1 VDRAG
6 NNYYLGFPDNTIP
19 ASLLD
24 TTNTGPILANVPLPN
39 VGHAFVGTIASP
51 TSWHEE
57 LIKVDDQVT
66 PKLRANI
73 RFIHDS
79 WAQNYPISPW
89 SGSSVPAIGGTLQ
102 GPGISVVTSLTA
114 ALSPTLLNE
123 FVFSYA
129 ANHLHLFNTGT
140 AWQRR
145 SSMTMTGIFENGF
158 NGTIP
163 AFGIGGPSHFNFS
176 VDPGYLPWN
185 NSNPTYSFHDNLTK
199 NIRRHNLQ
207 FGGYEWKLGL
217 LLESEHVL

>member
-1 VDRAG
+1 
-6 NNYYLGFPDNTIP
+6 
-19 ASLLD
+19 
-24 TTNTGPILANVPLPN
+24 
-39 VGHAFVGTIASP
+39 
-51 TSWHEE
+51 
-57 LIKVDDQVT
+57 
-66 PKLRANI
+66 
-73 RFIHDS
+73 
-79 WAQNYPISPW
+79 
-89 SGSSVPAIGGTLQ
+89 
-102 GPGISVVTSLTA
+102 LTA

-207 FGGYEWKLGL
+207 FGGYFAAIEKNEPAEEEPNGSLGYYSNPNTFYNQPNASTGPIPVRVMVSRTCWWGL
-217 LLESEHVL
+217 STRSLNLT